1 MHINLA
7 LFRLNYLSLLGLGQV
22 IAEREFPFS
31 FFLRQLA
38 HRDIRFGP
46 EISLENHRGKLL
58 LNFSLPAFL

>member
-31 FFLRQLA
+31 FFLRQLEMLA
-38 HRDIRFGP
+38 LRKPNSVAGYIYPADWHSIRSKP
-46 EISLENHRGKLL
+46 P
-58 LNFSLPAFL
+58 LP